1 MAQHDRD
8 QPASTELVPQADP
21 QLGLSEGR
29 AGPTQIVIAS
39 IAALAVIA
47 LLFYGLSN
55 QRDANTV
62 STDVQTTQAAAPPAQ
77 PRSPLTHQQPPARAC
92 RRPTKD
98 SRSSGLDQSILAPE
112 AFTTF
117 AHFGISDFT

>member
-77 PRSPLTHQQPPARAC
+77 PARPAPAQSQSNPGQAAQPSNAPATTGQGVPQA
-92 RRPTKD
+92 
-98 SRSSGLDQSILAPE
+98 DQGQPK
-112 AFTTF
+112 
-117 AHFGISDFT
+117 